1 MVNKRFGNAIPFDR
15 PATYQIS
22 VQGRIDP
29 DWSDRLGS
37 MAVHLPEDESRLP
50 VTTLKGELSDQA
62 ALAGVLNTLYE
73 LHLPILSVLC
83 LSLTPAHGE
92 RSVGDLPDS

>member
-1 MVNKRFGNAIPFDR
+1 MVKIPLRNAIPFDR
-15 PATYQIS
+15 PANYRIK

-37 MAVHLPEDESRLP
+37 MTIDLTEEDACLP
-50 VTTLKGELSDQA
+50 VITLKGELSDQA

-73 LHLPILSVLC
+73 LHLPILTVHC
-83 LSLTPAHGE
+83 LSYSSDHREG
-92 RSVGDLPDS
+92 SVGELPDS